1 MIYTEPLFQAEL
13 MLVLYWIIT
22 FLNGIVSG
30 IDIHLILEADLNDD
44 EVQWSV
50 DYIEQSFTD
59 SSKFNVHVRKL
70 KNKRLNLLNCK

>member
-13 MLVLYWIIT
+13 MLVLYWILT